1 MTTADSMRP
10 RTQPTPHPTSPQRA
24 ATRTTPQFKSRRDWL
39 SNEPG
44 AWAIVLMPTLS
55 ALFTC
60 GPTLALCWVAVAWA
74 CCYCVQFSAARW
86 FKSRFRTRYA
96 APTLTYLGALA
107 AIGVPFVVLHPGV
120 LRWAP
125 LYIVLTAGSMLG
137 AWMRREHSLWAN
149 ACAVLASSA
158 MPLVMQPYGAH
169 ATYAMQLAGDTL
181 PSVHNW
187 FPAGTFAQPA
197 LTLSLAYAAMLGGS
211 VLFVKTMIREQGN
224 RAYLA
229 ASWIWHIAICAVGF
243 AVSPWLGA
251 AGALLLLRAIG
262 LPLIARVRRVPAKY
276 TGITECVAST
286 LCFVLITC
294 AAI

>member
-24 ATRTTPQFKSRRDWL
+24 ATRTTPRFKSRRDWL

-55 ALFTC
+55 ALFVC

-107 AIGVPFVVLHPGV
+107 AISVPFVALHPGV

-125 LYIVLTAGSMLG
+125 PYIVLTAGSMLG
-137 AWMRREHSLWAN
+137 A
-149 ACAVLASSA
+149 
-158 MPLVMQPYGAH
+158 
-169 ATYAMQLAGDTL
+169 
-181 PSVHNW
+181 
-187 FPAGTFAQPA
+187 
-197 LTLSLAYAAMLGGS
+197 
-211 VLFVKTMIREQGN
+211 
-224 RAYLA
+224 
-229 ASWIWHIAICAVGF
+229 
-243 AVSPWLGA
+243 
-251 AGALLLLRAIG
+251 
-262 LPLIARVRRVPAKY
+262 
-276 TGITECVAST
+276 
-286 LCFVLITC
+286 
-294 AAI
+294 

>member
-1 MTTADSMRP
+1 
-10 RTQPTPHPTSPQRA
+10 
-24 ATRTTPQFKSRRDWL
+24 
-39 SNEPG
+39 
-44 AWAIVLMPTLS
+44 
-55 ALFTC
+55 
-60 GPTLALCWVAVAWA
+60 
-74 CCYCVQFSAARW
+74 
-86 FKSRFRTRYA
+86 
-96 APTLTYLGALA
+96 
-107 AIGVPFVVLHPGV
+107 HPGV

-169 ATYAMQLAGDTL
+169 ATYAVQLAGDTL

-211 VLFVKTMIREQGN
+211 VLFVKTMIRERGN